1 MPINSDGVDKD
12 SDDSDWGFGSKFGT
26 TFLSPPSAV
35 EGSITPTKT
44 SSIIKPLEPKLT
56 VSDVE
61 EGNMFSNIHQ
71 TLSMSSK
78 LPAASVK
85 ANLSTAPVKLF
96 DNQID
101 RFLSASVSRP
111 STSLSITS
119 PTLPIKQ
126 PKAGMY
132 RNCAE

>member
-35 EGSITPTKT
+35 EGSITPIKT

-61 EGNMFSNIHQ
+61 EGNMFSNIYQ

-78 LPAASVK
+78 LPAASV
-85 ANLSTAPVKLF
+85 PVKLF

-101 RFLSASVSRP
+101 RFLSASVSGP